1 MRLLDKVKIYEL
13 AKKIDIASKDLVNKA
28 KELGINMANQGFS
41 VLRNNREI
49 AFGFMPWFAK
59 HNSRNRVR
67 GEISFDSS
75 LDEAMGVNFTKNDI
89 DMVDSVDNALQHILK
104 PQITSMANKIKRGM
118 EATEE
123 EMTSH
128 IEAEDAINKKAK
140 VLITPPVKKEQRNS
154 PKPKDVEEKM
164 EKVEKPEDEERKL
177 RIPKKYQGTNANVR
191 FDTMHY
197 GQSGVMFE
205 AEQEGKTTV
214 IRWNVDHPFY
224 TRFVRENADNKTLVT
239 SVDFL
244 IYSLA
249 AAQIQA
255 IGEDD
260 DKAQMI
266 ENVISTMSTN
276 MKVLLS

>member
-1 MRLLDKVKIYEL
+1 M
-13 AKKIDIASKDLVNKA
+13 KKY
-28 KELGINMANQGFS
+28 
-41 VLRNNREI
+41 
-49 AFGFMPWFAK
+49 
-59 HNSRNRVR
+59 
-67 GEISFDSS
+67 
-75 LDEAMGVNFTKNDI
+75 
-89 DMVDSVDNALQHILK
+89 K
-104 PQITSMANKIKRGM
+104 PQKMISQSRFRYYFKTWNSDEQDLLLRKMQQLLSENSDYADDKNYGHLCNLITSLAMVMVLEENGKARSEAEKAVADAMYKFIEPQIKSMVNKIKRGM

-128 IEAEDAINKKAK
+128 VEAEDAINKKAK
-140 VLITPPVKKEQRNS
+140 VLITPPIKKEQRNS
-154 PKPKDVEEKM
+154 PKQKDEVSKK
-164 EKVEKPEDEERKL
+164 EKVDKPEDEYRRL

-197 GQSGVMFE
+197 GQRGVMFE

-249 AAQIQA
+249 VAQIQA

>member
-1 MRLLDKVKIYEL
+1 
-13 AKKIDIASKDLVNKA
+13 
-28 KELGINMANQGFS
+28 
-41 VLRNNREI
+41 
-49 AFGFMPWFAK
+49 
-59 HNSRNRVR
+59 
-67 GEISFDSS
+67 
-75 LDEAMGVNFTKNDI
+75 
-89 DMVDSVDNALQHILK
+89 MVDSIDDALCRVLK
-104 PQITSMANKIKRGM
+104 PQIISMTRKIQRNK
-118 EATEE
+118 EATGE
-123 EMTSH
+123 EMASH
-128 IEAEDAINKKAK
+128 IEAEEAINKKAK
-140 VLITPPVKKEQRNS
+140 VLITPPVKKEARNS
-154 PKPKDVEEKM
+154 PKSK
-164 EKVEKPEDEERKL
+164 EDELPKEKL
-177 RIPKKYQGTNANVR
+177 EKNEDNENRRIRIPKKYQGANANVR

-224 TRFVRENADNKTLVT
+224 SRFVRENADNKTLVT

-266 ENVISTMSTN
+266 ENIISTMSTN